1 MNCTSMHTIHRTW
14 LFIMTTVVLCL
25 VIALFSGSLLF
36 HQTIKKDA
44 TLVDFEDY
52 LRQFI
57 PHLMEKS
64 SIPGCSI
71 SLVLNGE
78 IAYSEAFGYADME
91 SRRLLLPDT
100 PMSVQSITKS
110 VTAWGV
116 LALVQEGLLD
126 LDVPVTEYLRTWD
139 FPKTRYSVE
148 NVTAGTLLNHSA
160 AMPLGDFN
168 DVYAPGEAMP
178 SLRQTLTEQA
188 DMKGEPGKFS
198 YSNVGYH
205 VLELLI
211 EEITTK
217 QFSAYMHEKVL
228 APLGM
233 HASFFEIPDSMKG
246 CVPTGYDLQ
255 GRPVPVYLYP
265 EKSSGGLFAT
275 AEDIARFAAAS
286 MKENPVLTAQQV
298 RRLYKPEHTDI
309 GVYSLVFDAYGLG
322 HYLERLPN
330 GMLSASHG
338 GQGRGIMTHVQMVPE
353 TGDAI
358 VILTNSQRSWPFI
371 AHVLTQWARWRD
383 FGTVGM
389 THILWAHYVMSGF
402 IALLFSASML
412 LVLCAVLSPREEKR
426 KGMGTAKALAALILI
441 GILLWCKAQPYLL
454 VSSVFPVLS
463 KWLGWAVLCVS
474 MSLLVS
480 ALLPIFTDR
489 KLCSYP

>member
-1 MNCTSMHTIHRTW
+1 
-14 LFIMTTVVLCL
+14 
-25 VIALFSGSLLF
+25 
-36 HQTIKKDA
+36 
-44 TLVDFEDY
+44 
-52 LRQFI
+52 
-57 PHLMEKS
+57 
-64 SIPGCSI
+64 
-71 SLVLNGE
+71 
-78 IAYSEAFGYADME
+78 
-91 SRRLLLPDT
+91 
-100 PMSVQSITKS
+100 
-110 VTAWGV
+110 
-116 LALVQEGLLD
+116 
-126 LDVPVTEYLRTWD
+126 
-139 FPKTRYSVE
+139 
-148 NVTAGTLLNHSA
+148 
-160 AMPLGDFN
+160 
-168 DVYAPGEAMP
+168 
-178 SLRQTLTEQA
+178 
-188 DMKGEPGKFS
+188 
-198 YSNVGYH
+198 
-205 VLELLI
+205 
-211 EEITTK
+211 
-217 QFSAYMHEKVL
+217 MHEKVL

-441 GILLWCKAQPYLL
+441 GIVLWCKAQPYLL

-489 KLCSYP
+489 KLCSYS